1 MSILNAKKFILKCK
15 YDSLFRKQLYKCTS
29 KQEVLCTA
37 KKKGIDFTNPEAM
50 HAFTELKAVAQN
62 EDDLDEIAELKMWY
76 EMQTGGE
83 ESDPLSICYACS
95 VHDTCTNYRKLLSG
109 KTPEEIKQE
118 EPKL

>member
-1 MSILNAKKFILKCK
+1 M
-15 YDSLFRKQLYKCTS
+15 
-29 KQEVLCTA
+29 EV
-37 KKKGIDFTNPEAM
+37 M

-95 VHDTCTNYRKLLSG
+95 VHDTCTNYRKLQNG

-118 EPKL
+118 ASKLLNR